1 MEYPRPQLRRAA
13 WRSLDGPWQAMLDDL
28 AACADPSEVTWD
40 RTIVV
45 PYPPEA
51 RASGLHDRGYRR
63 RVWYKRQIQLDP
75 SMAPSRDERL
85 MLHFGAVNYRA
96 RVWVNGRF
104 AVEHRGGH
112 SPFAIDVSR
121 HLDGSLLE
129 VVVQAEDDP
138 QDMHKARGKMDW
150 EPEPHKIWYP
160 RTSGIWRTVWIEKV
174 PRAHVSQLRWTA
186 DVAAWQI
193 RLDADIAH
201 VPEGGMANVT
211 LKLGEKL
218 LVADRC
224 LLTGPR
230 LSRIF
235 QLPDPGIDDAR
246 ALWMWS
252 PESPQLIEA
261 EIEIRGSDGNLI
273 DSVQSYTALRTVSVE
288 GDRFVLNSRPYFLRM
303 VLDQGYW
310 PDSLMVASSDQ
321 LRHDVLLIKRL
332 GFNGVRKHQK
342 SEDPRWL
349 YWCDVLG
356 LCVWGEMP
364 SAYGFSSATV
374 HGVMEEWKELVER
387 DVSHPCIV
395 AWVPTNESWGVPEL
409 MNDRRQ
415 VDFVRALYH
424 MTRALDGTRPVVGND
439 GWEMPCG
446 DLVCV
451 HDYEQD
457 PKVLIERYG
466 SRDAVAYTLQHVQPD
481 RRRLVIDGF
490 SGLGKPLFLSE
501 FGGIALKQSGAEP
514 GWGYSVAKDGK
525 ELLARYQQ
533 LMTAI
538 HACRPLSGFCYTQLT
553 DTFLEKNGLLT
564 EDRIP
569 KAPVEAIARA
579 TRGPDAQ
586 RHDWHLDPLGHEKRW
601 LARRGPDFP
610 IEWTR
615 VGEIAEVLA
624 YPGERQ
630 AVAGESATAVPGDP
644 GPDGPPAGPPMGPP
658 SGPVSGPGGFER
670 RSRGGAGTRV
680 RRKVA

>member
-1 MEYPRPQLRRAA
+1 
-13 WRSLDGPWQAMLDDL
+13 MLDDD
-28 AACADPSEVTWD
+28 AACADPLDVTWD
-40 RTIVV
+40 RTITV

-51 RASGLHDRGYRR
+51 RASGVHDRGYRR
-63 RVWYKRQIQLDP
+63 RLWYRRQIQLDP

-104 AVEHRGGH
+104 AVEHHGGH
-112 SPFAIDVSR
+112 SPFSIDVSR

-160 RTSGIWRTVWIEKV
+160 RSSGIWRTVWIEKV
-174 PRAHVSQLRWTA
+174 PKAHLSQLRWTA
-186 DVAAWQI
+186 DVAAWQVRI
-193 RLDADIAH
+193 DADIAH
-201 VPEGGMANVT
+201 VPEGGMANIV
-211 LKLGEKL
+211 LRLGERL

-252 PESPQLIEA
+252 PESPQLIDA
-261 EIEIRGSDGNLI
+261 EIEIRSADGSLI
-273 DSVQSYTALRTVSVE
+273 DSVQSYTALRTVGAE
-288 GDRFVLNSRPYFLRM
+288 GDRFILNSRPYYLRM

-321 LRHDVLLIKRL
+321 LRNDVLLIKRL

-387 DVSHPCIV
+387 DISHPCIV

-409 MNDRRQ
+409 MNDPRQ

-446 DLVCV
+446 DLVCI

-457 PKVLIERYG
+457 PKVLVERYG

-490 SGLGKPLFLSE
+490 TGLGKPLFLSE
-501 FGGIALKQSGAEP
+501 FGGIAVMKAGEQQ
-514 GWGYSVAKDGK
+514 GWGYSVASDGK

-533 LMTAI
+533 QMAAI

-569 KAPVEAIARA
+569 KAPVEALAQA
-579 TRGPDAQ
+579 TRGPDAHL
-586 RHDWHLDPLGHEKRW
+586 HDWHLDPLGHARRW
-601 LARRGPDFP
+601 LSRRGPDFP

-615 VGEIAEVLA
+615 VGEIAEVRSL
-624 YPGERQ
+624 PGEREALAAQ
-630 AVAGESATAVPGDP
+630 A
-644 GPDGPPAGPPMGPP
+644 PAG
-658 SGPVSGPGGFER
+658 SGPVEPPANPSAGGPAGRTGGGTGFER
-670 RSRGGAGTRV
+670 RGRGAGGART
-680 RRKVA
+680 RRKAA